1 MKRDLRLKSLFWI
14 RFGFLSC
21 GLIFAITFQFTG
33 IWILAMIG
41 LASFALAFLL
51 MTVSEI
57 DKLIFLQSKTVEQH
71 FDVEDNIVLEHD
83 NNNEVDASL
92 NQLSSKLEQNKKEVY
107 FKKLVLGIKIL
118 FSLSFAIFTV
128 VVMFLF

>member
-1 MKRDLRLKSLFWI
+1 
-14 RFGFLSC
+14 
-21 GLIFAITFQFTG
+21 
-33 IWILAMIG
+33 MIG